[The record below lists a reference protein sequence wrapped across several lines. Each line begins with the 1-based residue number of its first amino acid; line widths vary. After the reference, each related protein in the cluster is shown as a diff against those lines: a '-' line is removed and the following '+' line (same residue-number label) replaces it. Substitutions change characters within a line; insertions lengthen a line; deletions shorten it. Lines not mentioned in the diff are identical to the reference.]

1 MRFLLHNETKD
12 ETGWCMLDDLEAADG
27 WAELTYDEQTERIR
41 TAFDA
46 QLRQDKGA
54 EKANKPLC
62 KHGDCNRRCLGRG
75 DIRGG
80 VRIVDEH
87 GKLFC
92 RMHRCGNH
100 GGRSDGSHT
109 KIDGSSTNQCNHPG
123 CSKPSRNTQFNFSTD
138 DANPVWWRYCNGE
151 CLAADAPRRALFT
164 TIRDKLG
171 QNDLDVQAKLK
182 DLNTK
187 QQPMPPAEAL
197 AQLNTIRASGTL
209 QAVQDAL
216 DAGPSG
222 AAGA

>member
-1 MRFLLHNETKD
+1 
-12 ETGWCMLDDLEAADG
+12 MLDDLEKADG
-27 WAELTYDEQTERIR
+27 WAELSYDEQTERIR

-54 EKANKPLC
+54 EKAKKPLC

-123 CSKPSRNTQFNFSTD
+123 CSKGSSNTQIE
-138 DANPVWWRYCNGE
+138 NPIGKKPAWWRYCNGE
-151 CLAADAPRRALFT
+151 CLAADAPRRQFFT
-164 TIRDKLG
+164 DIRDKLG
-171 QNDLDVQAKLK
+171 PNDPDVQAKLMA
-182 DLNTK
+182 LNTK
-187 QQPMPPAEAL
+187 QQPMPPAAAL
-197 AQLNTIRASGTL
+197 AQLNTIRAAGTL
-209 QAVQDAL
+209 QAVQNAL

-222 AAGA
+222 AGGV